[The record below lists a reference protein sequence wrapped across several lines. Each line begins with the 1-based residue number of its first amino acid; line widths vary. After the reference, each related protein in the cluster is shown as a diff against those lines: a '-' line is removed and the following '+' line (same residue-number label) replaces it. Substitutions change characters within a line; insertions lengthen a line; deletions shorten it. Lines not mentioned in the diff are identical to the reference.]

1 MCQSPKHGLLF
12 IAFCGALLL
21 IGLLIIDP
29 SAAGSSSSSTLR
41 GGDRAMLELVLE
53 RYKVLARNVTV
64 RVESLERAV
73 LDLREHRRHRLKPAE
88 HELHDD
94 HHEAQKGVEA
104 EKDPDAGLPPEET
117 PEKPAEE
124 GAADPPF
131 PFEEEPEE
139 TEEERAKR
147 QEEDEKLQ
155 KELILFNQSTGKY
168 RRYRPD
174 SKCGSQVPPLP
185 DGEMVECPPG
195 FDQPCCSALGWCGRS
210 GDHCKCEMC
219 SDYRYKANVTF
230 LGMKL
235 KRAKRECET
244 IAADL
249 GPFSTPEECARTAA
263 NDGEC
268 GKMIMF
274 SFNYPNWGCRCCAL
288 DTPEGDE
295 EKDAWN
301 VYAYEVTVNILPEDV
316 ANAIANTPG

>member
-1 MCQSPKHGLLF
+1 MCKSPKQGLLF

-21 IGLLIIDP
+21 VGLFFIDP
-29 SAAGSSSSSTLR
+29 STSRNHGGSLTLR
-41 GGDRAMLELVLE
+41 GGDRAMLELVLDK
-53 RYKVLARNVTV
+53 YKVLARNVTL

-73 LDLREHRRHRLKPAE
+73 LDLREGAHKSRHRPKHGDNGD
-88 HELHDD
+88 HE
-94 HHEAQKGVEA
+94 HHEEVPHHGEVPHQEGDKEGAA
-104 EKDPDAGLPPEET
+104 DKDPDANLPPEEA
-117 PEKPAEE
+117 PAE
-124 GAADPPF
+124 APF
-131 PFEEEPEE
+131 PFNDEPEE

-147 QEEDEKLQ
+147 QEAEEKLQ
-155 KELILFNQSTGKY
+155 KEMIFFNQSTGQY
-168 RRYRPD
+168 LRYRTD

-195 FDQPCCSALGWCGRS
+195 FDQPCCSALGWCGRL

-235 KRAKRECET
+235 KKAKRECET

-274 SFNYPNWGCRCCAL
+274 SFNYPNWGCRCCAI

-301 VYAYEVTVNILPEDV
+301 VYAYEVKVGVLPQV
-316 ANAIANTPG
+316 PG